1 MRASEE
7 VWSKATQKKGAQRKL
22 NEAVTTLL
30 AKKGS
35 YIGFTGSSLVGSM
48 PAKCI
53 QSIKDGIVEAGGDP
67 ILLASIEIY
76 DANKIAA
83 WASQHPSVAV
93 WLNQA
98 ASGLPLAGFRT
109 LASWTNQ
116 GGRTEVRLVEDASD
130 RYYLTGPTSV
140 ALPTGGGASVK
151 NAIAFEQAKERVL
164 QHFYAPGRSVRVI
177 GPSGIGKSRFVA
189 EVFKD
194 ISNQERAIGA
204 YSAVYC
210 DFREVGPQQ
219 LLQVAT
225 SLALT
230 GSETI
235 IIVDECLRDVA
246 SQLADK
252 ARSDGSHLRVI
263 TIDIDD
269 RQFQSDE
276 FLNVTLA
283 ASEKELIEGIVKQ
296 RLEKPDRATVDYIV
310 ELCGGF
316 PRIAVLATENFANNA
331 PVLKSLDD
339 VVERVLDGSR
349 VSNQEHRRAF
359 ECLCLFERLGADE
372 ELSGEF
378 DLVSKTLAGLDPD
391 RMYEY
396 LAELSGHHIVERR
409 GRFFSAQPA
418 PIANFLGARRLDRT
432 RVTTL
437 LSFIEAAPP
446 KLLTAFFK
454 RWRHFD
460 RTRVAPIVA
469 EKLMRPDA
477 MLGSIESLND
487 DESAMTRTIFNR
499 WFRELRCSICPLFT
513 SKRS

>member
-1 MRASEE
+1 
-7 VWSKATQKKGAQRKL
+7 
-22 NEAVTTLL
+22 
-30 AKKGS
+30 
-35 YIGFTGSSLVGSM
+35 
-48 PAKCI
+48 
-53 QSIKDGIVEAGGDP
+53 
-67 ILLASIEIY
+67 
-76 DANKIAA
+76 
-83 WASQHPSVAV
+83 
-93 WLNQA
+93 
-98 ASGLPLAGFRT
+98 
-109 LASWTNQ
+109 
-116 GGRTEVRLVEDASD
+116 
-130 RYYLTGPTSV
+130 
-140 ALPTGGGASVK
+140 
-151 NAIAFEQAKERVL
+151 
-164 QHFYAPGRSVRVI
+164 
-177 GPSGIGKSRFVA
+177 
-189 EVFKD
+189 
-194 ISNQERAIGA
+194 
-204 YSAVYC
+204 
-210 DFREVGPQQ
+210 
-219 LLQVAT
+219 
-225 SLALT
+225 
-230 GSETI
+230 
-235 IIVDECLRDVA
+235 
-246 SQLADK
+246 
-252 ARSDGSHLRVI
+252 
-263 TIDIDD
+263 
-269 RQFQSDE
+269 
-276 FLNVTLA
+276 
-283 ASEKELIEGIVKQ
+283 
-296 RLEKPDRATVDYIV
+296 
-310 ELCGGF
+310 
-316 PRIAVLATENFANNA
+316 
-331 PVLKSLDD
+331 

-499 WFRELRCSICPLFT
+499 WFGELRCSICPLFT